1 MFVLG
6 ERDCKAGEQLIR
18 FNGIRIHNSKHTL
31 SIMHTMLRLSVK
43 SSEILPAERGH
54 GVRVRECEG
63 IDRLQPE
70 SKLGPTELTWRE
82 SDT

>member
-1 MFVLG
+1 ML
-6 ERDCKAGEQLIR
+6 L
-18 FNGIRIHNSKHTL
+18 L
-31 SIMHTMLRLSVK
+31 SARST
-43 SSEILPAERGH
+43 EILPAERGH

-63 IDRLQPE
+63 IDRFQPE